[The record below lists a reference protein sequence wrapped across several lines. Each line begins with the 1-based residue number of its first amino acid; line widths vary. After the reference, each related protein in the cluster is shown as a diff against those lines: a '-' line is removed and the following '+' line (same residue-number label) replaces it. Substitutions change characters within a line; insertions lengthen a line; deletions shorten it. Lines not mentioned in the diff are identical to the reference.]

1 MQPIAAT
8 AGVPTAEALWKWGR
22 LALAGSLGFGLA
34 IVLLVA
40 WSGSALMAL
49 VLPAV
54 IPAAAAAF
62 FLFRRPTLNLV
73 VVLVG
78 FVVVADN
85 QAGFQLREI
94 AYGLYLYAVLLHWY
108 AVRAAIRRE
117 PFLHSAED
125 RALFVFLL
133 LLPCTLLLTVVY
145 GGSLTGAAS
154 EIFSL
159 SLLALYFP
167 LKETIREYRHGPRLL
182 VLTVVCVGAL
192 VAARNMLEFSQQL
205 SGATQAWQI
214 ATGRVVT
221 NDNLLMVSSVFTL
234 TLVLFARTWLSLGIR
249 MGVFLLCFAGL
260 VMTQS
265 RGYWMAFLLAAGVLF
280 VLADARVRRRMLG
293 FGALGFAALA
303 GIGLLFFGA
312 YLDLLIGGLVERFAS
327 VASAVTS
334 DISLV
339 NRFREAQT
347 VMEHVVRN
355 PIVGHG
361 MGVSYYF
368 YDIAHQ
374 ATDYD
379 ALVHNGY
386 VGLWYK
392 FGLWGLGLLLFFWAG
407 VIVRG
412 IQAFRMKAGS
422 PWMRVCGLAAAAS
435 LAAFTLSTITS
446 NPFFLKDSLFIFS
459 LSAGLAGG
467 AYRRGLRET
476 GA

>member
-1 MQPIAAT
+1 MQVSIASAD
-8 AGVPTAEALWKWGR
+8 VPAAEALWKWGR
-22 LALAGSLGFGLA
+22 IALAGSLALGLA

-40 WSGSALMAL
+40 WSGSAMMSMAL
-49 VLPAV
+49 PAL
-54 IPAAAAAF
+54 IPAAVGVVY
-62 FLFRRPTLNLV
+62 LFRRPTLNLV

-78 FVVVADN
+78 FVAVADN
-85 QAGFQLREI
+85 QAGFQLTEI
-94 AYGLYLYAVLLHWY
+94 IYGLYLYAVLLHWY
-108 AVRAAIRRE
+108 AKRGIFRRE
-117 PFLHSAED
+117 PFLHTAED
-125 RALFVFLL
+125 RALFLFLV
-133 LLPCTLLLTVVY
+133 LLPFTLLLTVVF

-167 LKETIREYRHGPRLL
+167 LKETIRDHRHGPRLL
-182 VLTVVCVGAL
+182 VLTVVFVGVL

-234 TLVLFARTWLSLGIR
+234 TLVLFSRGWLSLGLR
-249 MGVFLLCFAGL
+249 MGIFLLCFAGL

-265 RGYWMAFLLAAGVLF
+265 RGYWMAFLLAAGVVF
-280 VLADARVRRRMLG
+280 VLADPRIRRRMLG
-293 FGALGFAALA
+293 LGILGFAALA
-303 GIGLLFFGA
+303 GIGVLFFGA
-312 YLDLLIGGLVERFAS
+312 YMDLLVGGLAERFAS
-327 VASAVTS
+327 VASAVTR

-361 MGVSYYF
+361 MGVSYLF

-374 ATDYD
+374 ATDFD

-407 VIVRG
+407 AIRRG
-412 IQAFRMKAGS
+412 VQAYRMKTGS
-422 PWMRVCGLAAAAS
+422 PWMRLCGLAAAAS
-435 LAAFTLSTITS
+435 LTAFTLSTVTS

-467 AYRRGLRET
+467 AYRRGLREVGT
-476 GA
+476 